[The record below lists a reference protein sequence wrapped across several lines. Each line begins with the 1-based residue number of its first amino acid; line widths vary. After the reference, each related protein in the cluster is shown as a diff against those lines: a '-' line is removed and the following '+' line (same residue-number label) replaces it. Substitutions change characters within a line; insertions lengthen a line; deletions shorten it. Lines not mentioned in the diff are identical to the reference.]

1 MSVKSDT
8 KNPTEVPNTLGV
20 GNRGE
25 HYKLDQLV
33 KVNPKKSWAQKIIMT
48 ILSLIFIG
56 MLLISFMLSTTMFSR
71 ADSDKMVLI
80 SIPMVG
86 LSCLFGCGVYS
97 YSNHKD
103 HNAQTK
109 LLLDMK
115 ERV

>member
-1 MSVKSDT
+1 MQ
-8 KNPTEVPNTLGV
+8 TESSPNTLGV
-20 GNRGE
+20 GQTQP

-33 KVNPKKSWAQKIIMT
+33 KVNPKKSWVQRIILA
-48 ILSLIFIG
+48 ILSLTFVG

-109 LLLDMK
+109 LLINMK
-115 ERV
+115 TRV